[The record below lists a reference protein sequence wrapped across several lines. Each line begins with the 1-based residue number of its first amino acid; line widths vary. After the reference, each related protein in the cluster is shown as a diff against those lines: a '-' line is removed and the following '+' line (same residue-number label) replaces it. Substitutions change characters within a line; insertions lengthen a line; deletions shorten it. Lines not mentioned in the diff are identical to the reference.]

1 MNLSI
6 GNKIPNSTPAM
17 LLVFSFSL
25 LVWSITNICVQT
37 VNITRYNGHDN
48 LLSHLV
54 TKETSYSDL
63 LLIKSPSQL
72 HEATVYNLSV
82 TAQIQFRNFL
92 KRAID
97 CPERFGIVV
106 NESTC
111 YRAIPHNAFVRVCC
125 DESSRF
131 YRLDSLP
138 FTLNKTHTNTLLTL
152 LTSNVVQETHF
163 GNDDSCSSKRLL
175 FLSFYDNI
183 PTSTMQLIKYNDRIQ
198 LHKFLLISY
207 SCNESLG
214 RITGDP
220 RCYRQISHQKF
231 YLCCNENKLPQF
243 LHFDSIMLKYSEID
257 KLMNVLSD
265 KRINL

>member
-1 MNLSI
+1 MNFSF
-6 GNKIPNSTPAM
+6 GNKLQNISPAM
-17 LLVFSFSL
+17 LLIFSFSL

-37 VNITRYNGHDN
+37 VNITRNDHDN

-63 LLIKSPSQL
+63 ILIKSPSQL
-72 HEATVYNLSV
+72 HDATVYNLSV

-92 KRAID
+92 KTAID
-97 CPERFGIVV
+97 CPNHLGHVV

-125 DESSRF
+125 DERSKF
-131 YRLDSLP
+131 YRLDTLP
-138 FTLNKTHTNTLLTL
+138 FTLNKTHSTSLLQL

-163 GNDDSCSSKRLL
+163 GNDDSCSSKRMLI
-175 FLSFYDNI
+175 LSFYDNI
-183 PTSTMQLIKYNDRIQ
+183 PTSALQIIKYNDRVQ
-198 LHKFLLISY
+198 LQKFLLISY

-214 RITGDP
+214 RITGDA
-220 RCYRQISHQKF
+220 RCYRQISHHKF
-231 YLCCNENKLPQF
+231 YLCCNENRLPQF
-243 LHFDSIMLKYSEID
+243 LYFHSIMLKLTEID

-265 KRINL
+265 RQIKL